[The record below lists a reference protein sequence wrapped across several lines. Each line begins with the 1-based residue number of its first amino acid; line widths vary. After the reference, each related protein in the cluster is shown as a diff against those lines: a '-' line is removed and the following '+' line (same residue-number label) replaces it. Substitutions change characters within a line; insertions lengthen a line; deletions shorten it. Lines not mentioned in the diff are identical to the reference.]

1 MLMLRLL
8 SMKLSKVIR
17 SGLPNLALSDL
28 GIKQPLVNQASSGDE
43 LEFEKIRHGEQK
55 ANHEGR

>member
-1 MLMLRLL
+1 MLMLRSL
-8 SMKLSKVIR
+8 SMKLSKVTR

-43 LEFEKIRHGEQK
+43 LEFEKIRQRTKGES
-55 ANHEGR
+55 